1 MQILRLFVFFY
12 IGFTFIYCYYCHT
25 ISESRPTYG
34 HYISVRVVMSRYVL
48 GLDYGSDSVRALLVD
63 TSNGAEIADHMVVYP
78 RWNKGLYCAPER
90 DQFRQHPQDY
100 LDSLVEVL
108 AGLWWKVPADT
119 ASKVIGLSIDT
130 TGSTPVAINRQGT
143 PLALTPEFS
152 ENPNAMFV
160 LWKDHTAIKEAAEI
174 SQKATANPIN
184 YIKYMGGVYSSEWY
198 WAKALHVLRND
209 EQVRKAAYSWV
220 EHCDWLTAELSGTT
234 HPDVFKMGRCATGHK
249 IMWNEAWQ
257 GFPPNE
263 FFVSID
269 PVLDG
274 LVDTLNAD
282 TQTSDQCAGYLTE
295 QWAEKLGLPA
305 GIAIGYGA
313 FDCHMGAVA
322 ANVKPG
328 VLTKVMGTSTC
339 DITVVSPEHLGDVS
353 VKGIC
358 GQVNGSVIPQMIGLE
373 AGQSAFG
380 DLYAWFKN
388 IVNWP
393 LANIDLNI
401 AGVDAQ
407 AVRSHIEKQTLIA
420 LSEAANRIPV
430 KATDVVA
437 LDWINGRRTPDA
449 NQGVSMA
456 IQGIKMGTDA
466 SHLFKALVEATAFG
480 SKAITDCFTSQGVP
494 VNSIVVI
501 GGISK
506 KSDYVMQTCADIWN
520 CPIDVLKSEQSC
532 ALGAAIFAAV
542 AAGEFATVSE
552 AQTVLA
558 SPVHSTYLPNP
569 ERVAV
574 YQSLY
579 AKYQAL
585 GQFENGGAA

>member
-1 MQILRLFVFFY
+1 
-12 IGFTFIYCYYCHT
+12 
-25 ISESRPTYG
+25 
-34 HYISVRVVMSRYVL
+34 MSRYVI

-63 TSNGAEIADHMVVYP
+63 ISNGAEVADHMIVYP

-100 LDSLVEVL
+100 LDSLQDVM
-108 AGLWWKVPADT
+108 AGLWWKVPAGT
-119 ASKVIGLSIDT
+119 ADKVVGLSIDT
-130 TGSTPVAINRQGT
+130 TGSTPVAINKQGV

-174 SQKATANPIN
+174 TQKANANTIN
-184 YIKYMGGVYSSEWY
+184 YISNMGGVYSSEWY
-198 WAKALHVLRND
+198 WAKALHVLRSD
-209 EQVRKAAYSWV
+209 EKVRDAAYSWV
-220 EHCDWLTAELSGTT
+220 EHCDWLTALLSGTND
-234 HPDVFKMGRCATGHK
+234 PSVFKMGRCAAGHK
-249 IMWNEAWQ
+249 MMWNEQWD

-263 FFVSID
+263 FFVSVD
-269 PVLDG
+269 PLLDG
-274 LVDTLNAD
+274 LVDTLNPN
-282 TQTSDQCAGYLTE
+282 TQTSDQVAGRLTQE
-295 QWAEKLGLPA
+295 WADKLGLPA
-305 GIAIGYGA
+305 DIAIGYGA

-339 DITVVSPEHLGDVS
+339 DITVIAPDKLGNTQ

-358 GQVNGSVIPQMIGLE
+358 GQVTGSVFPQMIGLE

-388 IVNWP
+388 VLNWP
-393 LANIDLNI
+393 MANIDINI
-401 AGVDAQ
+401 AGIDSSSVEALK
-407 AVRSHIEKQTLIA
+407 AHIEQQTLIA
-420 LSEAANRIPV
+420 LSDKAAAIEV
-430 KATDVVA
+430 KETDVVA

-466 SHLFKALVEATAFG
+466 SHIFKALVEATAFG
-480 SKAITDCFTSQGVP
+480 SKAITECFTQQGVP
-494 VNSIVVI
+494 VESIVVI

-520 CPIDVLKSEQSC
+520 CQIDVLKSEQSC

-542 AAGEFATVSE
+542 AAGEFASVSD
-552 AQTVLA
+552 AQATMA
-558 SPVHSTYLPNP
+558 SPVHKSYMPNSS
-569 ERVAV
+569 RVAV
-574 YQSLY
+574 YEKLY
-579 AKYQAL
+579 ARYQAL
-585 GQFENGGAA
+585 GNYENGGVA